1 MKPHWRGLGKSHIY
15 FLPKRKVWRLESF
28 YATEKYA
35 DLTADDTDPFAYYPL
50 GRLNWKI
57 EDGICQMSEGAVRS
71 LTLTTC
77 FPNKF
82 TCDDGS
88 CVRINQRCNLVVDC
102 PDKSDEKVRGREGE
116 MRLNFPL
123 QDCEILRLDDNY
135 RGELFPRELDNSALT
150 VFMNVSILAFP
161 KVRVRVEWSGIM
173 IVRTSNKL
181 LSHRLIPWSSIILR
195 TLF

>member
-15 FLPKRKVWRLESF
+15 FLPKQKVWRLESF

-57 EDGICQMSEGAVRS
+57 QDGICQMSDGAIRS

-102 PDKSDEKVRGREGE
+102 PDKSDEKVKPEVHQKLKLSNNAMAGY
-116 MRLNFPL
+116 LKN
-123 QDCEILRLDDNY
+123 
-135 RGELFPRELDNSALT
+135 
-150 VFMNVSILAFP
+150 VFQKNEKYF
-161 KVRVRVEWSGIM
+161 
-173 IVRTSNKL
+173 VRTVRS
-181 LSHRLIPWSSIILR
+181 
-195 TLF
+195 

>member
-1 MKPHWRGLGKSHIY
+1 MILDVKLMEGFFDTEYFIEGYVSMKPHWRGLGKSHIY

-116 MRLNFPL
+116 MRLNFSPAG
-123 QDCEILRLDDNY
+123 LRDPETGRQL
-135 RGELFPRELDNSALT
+135 PRRT
-150 VFMNVSILAFP
+150 VP
-161 KVRVRVEWSGIM
+161 
-173 IVRTSNKL
+173 
-181 LSHRLIPWSSIILR
+181 
-195 TLF
+195 

>member
-1 MKPHWRGLGKSHIY
+1 MEGFFDTEYFIEGYVSMKPHWRGLGKSHIY

-57 EDGICQMSEGAVRS
+57 YDGICQMSDGASRS

-102 PDKSDEKVRGREGE
+102 PDKSDEK
-116 MRLNFPL
+116 
-123 QDCEILRLDDNY
+123 DCEILRLDDNY

-150 VFMNVSILAFP
+150 VYMNVSILAFP
-161 KVRVRVEWSGIM
+161 KVIVSG
-173 IVRTSNKL
+173 S
-181 LSHRLIPWSSIILR
+181 
-195 TLF
+195 